1 MRREPM
7 VLLIFLCAISS
18 ARAQAPSDTS
28 DPLALEVH
36 GFVSQGFLLGTGN
49 NFLARTKR
57 GSFEFTEVGINF
69 TKQLTNELRAGL
81 QIFARDLGPVG
92 NYDAKL
98 DWFYLD
104 YRFTDWFGIR
114 AGRTKLPF
122 GLYNEVSDVDAAH
135 GVVLLPQSVYP
146 TQNRDFLLAQTGVEL
161 YGYVRLGGA
170 GALDYRLYGGTVF
183 LEVEDAPG
191 SPYAVTNLNIPY
203 VAGGRVLWEL
213 PLDGLRVGGSVQV
226 LQLDTELLVDP
237 MLWQPIQMMGDLPDD
252 FMGEVQVDIPALLW
266 IGSIEYWADELRLA
280 VEYSRWRVE
289 TEISHPA
296 LFPASPDT
304 TSERAH
310 AMLSYR
316 VAPWLLPGIYYA
328 LIYPDVGERKGRAA
342 QRHDVAGTL
351 RFDLDSHLIIKV
363 EGHLL
368 HGTAELRPALND
380 GVPLEELE
388 RTWTLFA
395 VKATAYF

>member
-1 MRREPM
+1 
-7 VLLIFLCAISS
+7 LA
-18 ARAQAPSDTS
+18 ARPAKAQEGPYR
-28 DPLALEVH
+28 PFPVEVH
-36 GFVSQGFLLGTGN
+36 GFVSQGFILSSGSN
-49 NFLARTKR
+49 YLARSRR

-203 VAGGRVLWEL
+203 TEIVGRVLRL
-213 PLDGLRVGGSVQV
+213 KD
-226 LQLDTELLVDP
+226 LQ
-237 MLWQPIQMMGDLPDD
+237 
-252 FMGEVQVDIPALLW
+252 A
-266 IGSIEYWADELRLA
+266 A
-280 VEYSRWRVE
+280 V
-289 TEISHPA
+289 
-296 LFPASPDT
+296 
-304 TSERAH
+304 RAGNLMQ
-310 AMLSYR
+310 AG
-316 VAPWLLPGIYYA
+316 APRG
-328 LIYPDVGERKGRAA
+328 
-342 QRHDVAGTL
+342 
-351 RFDLDSHLIIKV
+351 
-363 EGHLL
+363 
-368 HGTAELRPALND
+368 
-380 GVPLEELE
+380 
-388 RTWTLFA
+388 
-395 VKATAYF
+395 